1 MSFFTFDWLRQFV
14 VQLTT
19 VHLAKMKQETTD
31 MHMLQ
36 EYIQYMDILVKCNPI
51 M

>member
-19 VHLAKMKQETTD
+19 VLLAEMKLEITD
-31 MHMLQ
+31 THMLQ
-36 EYIQYMDILVKCNPI
+36 EYIQYMEFPVKRNPI